1 MKRLLLLIASL
12 PFLFAS
18 CVDEDE
24 TLGMDLIDEEDKF
37 NVGTYSDIS
46 MDAKFFREDSLA
58 TANYQYN
65 ALGEYYD
72 DKFGKVSSSIY
83 SQICLS
89 MPSAAFNSYE
99 AIDSIVLSLSYAG
112 GFSEDTLK
120 NGKEMRL
127 NIYEVSEEIDSTK
140 KYSFDDVAIVS
151 QPIFSENVLIDYN
164 SDVILGSDTLD
175 PQLRVNLTGAFF
187 EKIRNFSG
195 ENSSFIEQFKGLKFS
210 LEKNDRNGAMA
221 YIDMTSKATCITVY
235 YKQGGKNLKYL
246 ILFPQNG
253 RRFMH
258 YDYDFSGSDIAQLNI
273 QDTLSG
279 NDLIYLGNLG
289 ISMAKINIEDFRQE
303 WKDLINGGQANND
316 VAINSALLEFPVN
329 DESEINNPNFTSR
342 ILCYRQYISG
352 NDTSLVLIHDAQSS
366 GDALYGGTYDNKT
379 KSYKMRITMHLANY
393 LNGNI
398 SDPNIY
404 LIPDARRSTATR
416 IILNGPNHPTKPAS
430 IKITYSK
437 N

>member
-1 MKRLLLLIASL
+1 
-12 PFLFAS
+12 
-18 CVDEDE
+18 
-24 TLGMDLIDEEDKF
+24 
-37 NVGTYSDIS
+37 
-46 MDAKFFREDSLA
+46 
-58 TANYQYN
+58 
-65 ALGEYYD
+65 
-72 DKFGKVSSSIY
+72 
-83 SQICLS
+83 
-89 MPSAAFNSYE
+89 
-99 AIDSIVLSLSYAG
+99 
-112 GFSEDTLK
+112 
-120 NGKEMRL
+120 
-127 NIYEVSEEIDSTK
+127 
-140 KYSFDDVAIVS
+140 
-151 QPIFSENVLIDYN
+151 
-164 SDVILGSDTLD
+164 
-175 PQLRVNLTGAFF
+175 
-187 EKIRNFSG
+187 
-195 ENSSFIEQFKGLKFS
+195 
-210 LEKNDRNGAMA
+210 MA

-303 WKDLINGGQANND
+303 WKDLINGGQTNND

-329 DESEINNPNFTSR
+329 DASEINNPNFTSR

-416 IILNGPNHPTKPAS
+416 IILNGPNHPTKPAR